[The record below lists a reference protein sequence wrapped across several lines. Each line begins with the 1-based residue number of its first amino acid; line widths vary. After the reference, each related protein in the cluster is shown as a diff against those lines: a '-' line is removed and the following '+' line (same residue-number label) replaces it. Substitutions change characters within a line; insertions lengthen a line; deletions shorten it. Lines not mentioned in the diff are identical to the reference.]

1 MNVGK
6 GKGMILMGFDQQK
19 IKPANATKKGVL
31 LFGLIMSTA
40 VYLYQVIIVANA
52 QPANNLVYT
61 VSNFEVWAEAKDAV
75 AAKKA
80 ALEDGKVVA
89 LSLLLKRLT
98 PYAHYKN
105 LPKPNAAQ
113 ISKMILSLSVKDE
126 RNSTTQYLANM
137 DFRFSPQAVKKIL
150 DEKQIPYWD
159 QQTAPVTIVPI
170 VDQSLLATAPGK
182 QTPLFSQRDWVTSW
196 RTLDLAHGL
205 VPLKIGE
212 RLSVVD
218 QSVLSALL
226 AGDQAALNG
235 MLQAYRQP
243 NVVIALISS
252 SQSVN
257 KIRLSIIG
265 RDTLG
270 DLTYKHDHILSSQD
284 YVQAADLAAE
294 VALGMFEARLK
305 LVNMGGNLSVK
316 KPVEVLPWQTE
327 MQAAPPVNG
336 WEEQTH
342 ENNQNQGSKVAMRVN
357 FSGLRHWQ
365 SIRQRLSQIPG
376 LQGLSIDKLSA
387 RGADVSCEYPGGAS
401 ALNQALRA
409 KGLSLSRNGAGWVL
423 LDG

>member
-1 MNVGK
+1 
-6 GKGMILMGFDQQK
+6 MGIGQQK
-19 IKPANATKKGVL
+19 LKQTELTKKVFLLKGLVLSGAIL
-31 LFGLIMSTA
+31 LFQA
-40 VYLYQVIIVANA
+40 VQTVSA
-52 QPANNLVYT
+52 QPANNPVYT
-61 VSNFEVWAEAKDAV
+61 VSNFEVWAEANDAV

-98 PYAHYKN
+98 PYAQYKN
-105 LPKPNAAQ
+105 LPKPSSAQ

-126 RNSTTQYLANM
+126 RNSTTEYLANM
-137 DFRFSPQAVKKIL
+137 DFRFSPDAVKKL
-150 DEKQIPYWD
+150 LGDKQIPYWD
-159 QQTAPVTIVPI
+159 QQTAPVIIVPI
-170 VDQSLLATAPGK
+170 VDQSLLASAPGK
-182 QTPLFSQRDWVTSW
+182 QTPLFSQSDWLTSW
-196 RTLDLAHGL
+196 QTLDLDHSL

-235 MLQAYRQP
+235 TLQAYRQP

-252 SQSVN
+252 SQSAN
-257 KIRLSIIG
+257 KIRLSIVG

-294 VALGMFEARLK
+294 VALGMFETRLK
-305 LVNMGGNLSVK
+305 FVNMGGNLRVR
-316 KPVEVLPWQTE
+316 KPVEVLPWETQL
-327 MQAAPPVNG
+327 QAAPPVDG
-336 WEEQTH
+336 WQGQTQ
-342 ENNQNQGSKVAMRVN
+342 ENRHGNNQNPRQNQGSRIAMRVN
-357 FSGLRHWQ
+357 FSGLRQWQ
-365 SIRQRLSQIPG
+365 AIRQRLSQVPG

-387 RGADVSCEYPGGAS
+387 RGADVSCQFPGGAG

-409 KGLSLSRNGAGWVL
+409 KGLSLTRNGAGWVL